1 MSASLSESHPM
12 LIYMLLVL
20 ENLADIFR
28 LCQWLIIFA
37 VKKKKKEGLNLTDF
51 NFHESQ
57 LWAVSDNVEK
67 ISILLLL
74 IQQKIWF
81 CFTWS
86 IYNNMRS
93 MREKKRERKKKER
106 KKEDEGQTV
115 PVWDLGFLAVTL
127 STSLSWQIIQSCLG
141 ELLGTSWCSRHA
153 GSF

>member
-37 VKKKKKEGLNLTDF
+37 VKKKKKKKVWIWLISTSMNLNCELFQTMLRKF
-51 NFHESQ
+51 PFFCSSSSKRYGSV
-57 LWAVSDNVEK
+57 LLGVST
-67 ISILLLL
+67 I
-74 IQQKIWF
+74 IWGQ
-81 CFTWS
+81 WE
-86 IYNNMRS
+86 R
-93 MREKKRERKKKER
+93 KREREKKKER

-127 STSLSWQIIQSCLG
+127 STSLSWQKSFRAVWESC
-141 ELLGTSWCSRHA
+141 
-153 GSF
+153 